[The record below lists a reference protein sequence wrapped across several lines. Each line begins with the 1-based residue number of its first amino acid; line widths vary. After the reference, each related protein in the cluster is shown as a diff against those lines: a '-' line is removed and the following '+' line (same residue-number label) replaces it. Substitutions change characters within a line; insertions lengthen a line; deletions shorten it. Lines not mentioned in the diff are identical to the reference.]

1 MLTVKLLQT
10 TQKIKIL
17 GSDCRVYKKW
27 QTSAVIREIFD
38 LLSGD
43 QEIGSR
49 IWSLPDYPREL
60 TALVIGEYQYKARLL
75 QICYMSRALVVCT
88 RGY

>member
-27 QTSAVIREIFD
+27 QTSAVIREILD
-38 LLSGD
+38 SNLETG
-43 QEIGSR
+43 R
-49 IWSLPDYPREL
+49 
-60 TALVIGEYQYKARLL
+60 
-75 QICYMSRALVVCT
+75 
-88 RGY
+88 

>member
-38 LLSGD
+38 LIWRPGDRVQNLESPGLS
-43 QEIGSR
+43 
-49 IWSLPDYPREL
+49 
-60 TALVIGEYQYKARLL
+60 ARVDST
-75 QICYMSRALVVCT
+75 CDW
-88 RGY
+88 

>member
-38 LLSGD
+38 LIWRPGDRVQNLESPRLS
-43 QEIGSR
+43 
-49 IWSLPDYPREL
+49 
-60 TALVIGEYQYKARLL
+60 ARVDST
-75 QICYMSRALVVCT
+75 CDW
-88 RGY
+88 